1 MARKKK
7 ERKPE
12 PKGTE
17 IYLDGE
23 QLYSAISDGIE
34 TSSAEQIAEFYAD
47 TDESWIALSDLKD
60 YIGREFA
67 IEHHFSDEELCSGIE
82 NSDEGSHAEI
92 LRVALETT
100 KADSPDSAALGVL
113 EQARAFVAGLL
124 AYEADEVLREF
135 YNGRNPSPTDIWMF
149 RMAVE
154 GAGFGSLL
162 KGEN

>member
-23 QLYSAISDGIE
+23 RLYLAISDGIE
-34 TSSAEQIAEFYAD
+34 TSSASQIAEFYSD
-47 TDESWIALSDLKD
+47 SDESWIALSDLRE
-60 YIGREFA
+60 YIGRGFSF
-67 IEHHFSDEELCSGIE
+67 EHNFSDEELIDGIE

-92 LRVALETT
+92 LGIALKTT
-100 KADSPDSAALGVL
+100 KADSPESAAPGVR

-124 AYEADEVLREF
+124 AYEADEVLKEF